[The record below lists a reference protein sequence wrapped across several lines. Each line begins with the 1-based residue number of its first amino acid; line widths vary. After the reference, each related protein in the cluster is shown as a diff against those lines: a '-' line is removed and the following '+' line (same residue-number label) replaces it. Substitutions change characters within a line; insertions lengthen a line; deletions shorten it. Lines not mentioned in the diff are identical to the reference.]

1 MFDVFNHY
9 IQLISSIPSI
19 ISQYDAI
26 LYWLVGFKYL
36 ISDYSDS
43 IAHHIFALVH
53 TELFIHNIYS
63 LYAVGRSGAVGLCS
77 VVIALP
83 SMSKPASGVLHVLQ
97 RSLYPIIHTR
107 IESFVQQSPCFVDT
121 GVRAAPLRDL
131 VNTLTSTSCCALYVL
146 LAYMLTSSVISRRF
160 NVVCTFP

>member
-1 MFDVFNHY
+1 MCLTGSANVFNHY

-53 TELFIHNIYS
+53 TEFFIHNIYL
-63 LYAVGRSGAVGLCS
+63 LYAIGRSGAVGLCS

-83 SMSKPASGVLHVLQ
+83 SISKPASGVLHVLQ
-97 RSLYPIIHTR
+97 RSLYPIIHVV
-107 IESFVQQSPCFVDT
+107 ESVVQQSPCFVDT
-121 GVRAAPLRDL
+121 GVRAAFSRDL
-131 VNTLTSTSCCALYVL
+131 VNTLTSAYSCRNYL
-146 LAYMLTSSVISRRF
+146 
-160 NVVCTFP
+160 P